1 MLDKIEKL
9 ISDFSGH
16 NFNKSIEIYDKNA
29 GFRQQVAAYLIDH
42 PQLASLEIVE
52 RILLQESIL
61 SRSSQIDIE
70 LFAGLLSLYLELC
83 PVAAPSAT
91 AFVGFSMDV
100 DGALQSG
107 KLQLS
112 KTSRE
117 EAIYTLDGVLGKR
130 TSAQLTVIRNSV
142 EKAGIVRK
150 PLLFV

>member
-1 MLDKIEKL
+1 MVDTIEE
-9 ISDFSGH
+9 IIADFPGQA
-16 NFNKSIEIYDKNA
+16 FNNAIEIYDKNA
-29 GFRQQVAAYLIDH
+29 GFRQQVAVHLIDH

-52 RILLQESIL
+52 KILLQESIL
-61 SRSSQIDIE
+61 SRASPINVE

-117 EAIYTLDGVLGKR
+117 EAIYTLNGVLEKR
-130 TSAQLTVIRNSV
+130 TSAKMTVIRNSV
-142 EKAGIVRK
+142 ERAEIVHK